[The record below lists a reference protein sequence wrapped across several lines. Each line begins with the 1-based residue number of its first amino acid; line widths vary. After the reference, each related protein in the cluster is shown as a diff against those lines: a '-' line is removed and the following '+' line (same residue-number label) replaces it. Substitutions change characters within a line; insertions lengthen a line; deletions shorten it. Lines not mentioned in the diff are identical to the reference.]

1 MTSPL
6 ISPMTSST
14 KSSMNRLPKR
24 LRQGLAWWV
33 LGACIGLASCTS
45 VPSARI
51 VQASPQVQA
60 DVPYLHAPRAGL
72 LTGGQPV
79 ATAWR
84 DLRAS
89 GVTRVVSLL
98 PVAELGGRN
107 EADEVAASGM
117 DYVQIGVAG
126 PDDLTADKARLL
138 WQALQGSSGTVLVHC
153 ASGNRAGA
161 LLALAAQQ
169 AGGMTPQAALEFGQA
184 AGLTKLEPVVRAR
197 LGLPALASESSR
209 CTPAAPS
216 C

>member
-14 KSSMNRLPKR
+14 KPSMNRLPKR
-24 LRQGLAWWV
+24 LRSSLAWWV
-33 LGACIGLASCTS
+33 MGACIGLVSCTS
-45 VPSARI
+45 VPSAGTVPI
-51 VQASPQVQA
+51 SPKVQAA
-60 DVPYLHAPRAGL
+60 VPYLHAPRAGL
-72 LTGGQPV
+72 LTGGLPA

-89 GVTRVVSLL
+89 GVTRVVNLL
-98 PVAELGGRN
+98 PAAELGGRN
-107 EADEVAASGM
+107 EADEVTASGLE
-117 DYVQIGVAG
+117 YVQIGIAG

-169 AGGMTPQAALEFGQA
+169 AGGMTPQAALEFGQT

-197 LGLPALASESSR
+197 LGLPALTSESSR
-209 CTPAAPS
+209 CTPAVPN